1 MAAFVKGKRSVHVPA
16 NLKDPKSQDVD
27 LIEGM
32 PVIAHRK
39 WQQAGV
45 KNAAR
50 GCVVEVSSFTGGHGE
65 DHLVICLERTGEL
78 VEMKTSEFHRVWR

>member
-1 MAAFVKGKRSVHVPA
+1 MAAFVKGKRSVRVPA

-27 LIEGM
+27 LVEGM

-39 WQQAGV
+39 WQQVGV

-50 GCVVEVSSFTGGHGE
+50 GRVVEARLNHHGE
-65 DHLVICLERTGEL
+65 DQLVICLERTGEL